1 LDEPKS
7 VPEPYAELYPALVGL
22 LVFGGGTWFWVENA
36 ILFHNVPSFL
46 WAFSIAFAGTTAMR
60 QLASHRTDYLSLLN
74 PILAVASTLSAVY
87 LIRMDLIRQ
96 SEASRGGIVP
106 DWWTSPAVLR
116 DILTS
121 GGTQQGQLQLAA
133 LLMASV
139 AGLTCA
145 AALIRRGRT

>member
-1 LDEPKS
+1 LSDSKPVS
-7 VPEPYAELYPALVGL
+7 DPYAAWYPALVGL

-36 ILFHNVPSFL
+36 ILFHDVPSFL

-60 QLASHRTDYLSLLN
+60 QLASQRTDYLSLLT
-74 PILAVASTLSAVY
+74 PIFAVASTLSAVY

-96 SEASRGGIVP
+96 SAASQGRMVP
-106 DWWTSPAVLR
+106 DWWISPAVLR

-121 GGTQQGQLQLAA
+121 GGTRQGQLELAV

-145 AALIRRGRT
+145 AALVRRGRS

>member
-1 LDEPKS
+1 
-7 VPEPYAELYPALVGL
+7 
-22 LVFGGGTWFWVENA
+22 
-36 ILFHNVPSFL
+36 
-46 WAFSIAFAGTTAMR
+46 MR

-74 PILAVASTLSAVY
+74 PILAVLSTLSAVY

-96 SEASRGGIVP
+96 SEASRGRLVP

-121 GGTQQGQLQLAA
+121 GGTQQGQLQLAV

-145 AALIRRGRT
+145 AALIRRGRP